1 MRLAVAIAFAA
12 LQATLATL
20 AKPANVHHR
29 SASAAWRADSPNRG
43 SWRMPPAG
51 YASDP
56 GTVLSPTTQTHS
68 PESALRTKA
77 MVGSSRAIAGL
88 SDGPSGREA

>member
-12 LQATLATL
+12 LQASLATTSL
-20 AKPANVHHR
+20 AKPSNVHHR
-29 SASAAWRADSPNRG
+29 SASAARRADSANRG

-56 GTVLSPTTQTHS
+56 GTVLSPHY
-68 PESALRTKA
+68 PNPF
-77 MVGSSRAIAGL
+77 AGECTEDEGYGRFKL
-88 SDGPSGREA
+88 CDSGP

>member
-12 LQATLATL
+12 LQATLATTSL
-20 AKPANVHHR
+20 AKPANVHRR

-68 PESALRTKA
+68 RR
-77 MVGSSRAIAGL
+77 VH
-88 SDGPSGREA
+88 